1 MRVLTGKVVTGVGN
15 FSYWIDKLKEHYRR
29 KTGLALFPGTLN
41 VQLAEE
47 YSIPPNSLRLE
58 GEEYGGTVSINI
70 VPCRIFEEEA
80 VILRTDRSES
90 GEGLHPKTLVE
101 VACEVKLRD
110 KYNLKDGDIVQI
122 EVETDVINP
131 QGAER

>member
-1 MRVLTGKVVTGVGN
+1 MKVLTGKVVSGVGN
-15 FSYWIDKLKEHYRR
+15 FSYWIDKLKDHYQK
-29 KTGLALFPGTLN
+29 KTGLVLFPGTLN
-41 VQLAEE
+41 VQLGEE
-47 YSIPPNSLRLE
+47 YRIPSEAMRLE

-80 VILRTDRSES
+80 VILRTDTNER

-122 EVETDVINP
+122 KVETDERK
-131 QGAER
+131 AE

>member
-1 MRVLTGKVVTGVGN
+1 MKVLAGKVVSGVGN
-15 FSYWIDKLKEHYRR
+15 FSYWIDKLKDHYQK
-29 KTGLALFPGTLN
+29 KTGLVLFPGTLN
-41 VQLAEE
+41 VQLGEE
-47 YSIPPNSLRLE
+47 YRIPSEAMRLE

-80 VILRTDRSES
+80 VILRTDTNER

-122 EVETDVINP
+122 EVETDERK
-131 QGAER
+131 AE

>member
-1 MRVLTGKVVTGVGN
+1 MKVLTGQVVSGVGN
-15 FSYWIDKLKEHYRR
+15 FSYWIDKLKDFYQK
-29 KTGLALFPGTLN
+29 KTGLLLFPGTLN

-80 VILRTDRSES
+80 VILRTDTNER
-90 GEGLHPKTLVE
+90 GEGLHPKTVVE

-110 KYNLKDGDIVQI
+110 KYALKDGDTVQI
-122 EVETDVINP
+122 EIETEV
-131 QGAER
+131 

>member
-1 MRVLTGKVVTGVGN
+1 MKVLTGKVTSGVGN
-15 FSYWIDKLKEHYRR
+15 FSYWIDKLKDHYQK
-29 KTGLALFPGTLN
+29 KTGLVLFPGTLN
-41 VQLAEE
+41 VQLDEE
-47 YSIPPNSLRLE
+47 YSIPSEAIRLA

-70 VPCRIFEEEA
+70 VPCHIFEEDA
-80 VILRTDRSES
+80 VILRTDRNES

-122 EVETDVINP
+122 EVETDE
-131 QGAER
+131 GEAE